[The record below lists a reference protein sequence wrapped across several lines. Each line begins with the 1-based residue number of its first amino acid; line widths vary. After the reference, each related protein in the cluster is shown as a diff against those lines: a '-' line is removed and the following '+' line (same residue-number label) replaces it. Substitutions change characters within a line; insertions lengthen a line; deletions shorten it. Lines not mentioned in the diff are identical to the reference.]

1 MADVEYL
8 SCTKCGRSK
17 PATKQFFKMKTGE
30 RYPICKVCLTEHI
43 DNNDPETFKWILEL
57 FDVPYIKDVWF
68 DLGNK
73 ILAKQG
79 PKFGPG
85 SVIGQYIRT
94 MNMTQYNKYTY
105 KDTDKLNYEA
115 EKKQAIAKFTQE
127 ATAADIQR
135 EEHLLRRYEEGEISK
150 AEYDTLSV
158 NGAPK
163 DKVYRIGNSSDGFKL
178 DEDEILKEL
187 SQDEQLYLATKWGT
201 MYLPS
206 EWISMERTYEQYAS
220 EFEMNIDRE
229 ETLKKIC
236 KVSLKMDQAI
246 DSGDVTGAKNF
257 AGILDTLRKSG
268 KFTESQKKEEEQKE
282 FDTIG
287 ELVALCERE
296 GGIIEQFPID
306 PDEYPQDK
314 IDLTIKD
321 LKQYNHDLVVNE
333 LGLGD
338 LIESY
343 IQKLDEAAKR
353 DQEEY
358 DKMLNTEI
366 EDEEMDALTDQEAED
381 FMHYLE
387 SEIEADAQQIL
398 ESIGEGD
405 DADEFS

>member
-1 MADVEYL
+1 
-8 SCTKCGRSK
+8 
-17 PATKQFFKMKTGE
+17 
-30 RYPICKVCLTEHI
+30 
-43 DNNDPETFKWILEL
+43 
-57 FDVPYIKDVWF
+57 
-68 DLGNK
+68 
-73 ILAKQG
+73 
-79 PKFGPG
+79 
-85 SVIGQYIRT
+85 
-94 MNMTQYNKYTY
+94 
-105 KDTDKLNYEA
+105 
-115 EKKQAIAKFTQE
+115 
-127 ATAADIQR
+127 
-135 EEHLLRRYEEGEISK
+135 
-150 AEYDTLSV
+150 
-158 NGAPK
+158 
-163 DKVYRIGNSSDGFKL
+163 
-178 DEDEILKEL
+178 
-187 SQDEQLYLATKWGT
+187 
-201 MYLPS
+201 
-206 EWISMERTYEQYAS
+206 
-220 EFEMNIDRE
+220 
-229 ETLKKIC
+229 
-236 KVSLKMDQAI
+236 MDQAI
-246 DSGDVTGAKNF
+246 DCGDVQGAKNF

-268 KFTESQKKEEEQKE
+268 KFTESQKKDEEQKE